1 MPAIVCSSYVESQ
14 YLTFTAVILLS
25 LFPQLWLITLIDN
38 KLQISKLVL
47 RSEFRFCA
55 VPFKSMQ
62 SLCLVT
68 DLGTI
73 WIKSGGEHRPWLL
86 SWDRLL
92 STVILPYSL
101 QLYVKTCSICI
112 SGLDWSY
119 KIMFSCS
126 NRLWWSYS
134 CDQDVFGA

>member
-1 MPAIVCSSYVESQ
+1 
-14 YLTFTAVILLS
+14 
-25 LFPQLWLITLIDN
+25 
-38 KLQISKLVL
+38 
-47 RSEFRFCA
+47 
-55 VPFKSMQ
+55 MQ

-112 SGLDWSY
+112 SG
-119 KIMFSCS
+119 
-126 NRLWWSYS
+126 
-134 CDQDVFGA
+134 FGLEFQNDFLLL